1 MCSKHEGRR
10 KTCSRLAP
18 QVGHLFEFEPE
29 LCFLSC
35 ATLLRHADE
44 NPRATMLTMC
54 RESVVSAESPKL
66 DKYVAAE
73 KDLIFHRGLEPLDA
87 IIPPAQA
94 AGENYSAASL
104 PRHMGILLFRDW
116 DMFSYQ

>member
-1 MCSKHEGRR
+1 
-10 KTCSRLAP
+10 
-18 QVGHLFEFEPE
+18 
-29 LCFLSC
+29 
-35 ATLLRHADE
+35 
-44 NPRATMLTMC
+44 MC